1 MTDFSTGLKKV
12 LGATSVI
19 VGTVIGA
26 GYISGRE
33 IAEFFLTG
41 DLAVSALCSFLLV
54 LPALYFLLTN
64 KLFEKGALKN
74 VSEIF
79 IFAGNLVMLGGML
92 SAADEVF
99 SSLFSFFS
107 KIPLISIATLV
118 FCALTVKKGING
130 IEKVNNVLVPFMLLI
145 TLVLM
150 TFEGGFTY
158 IPVFEIR
165 PLKIISYAGL
175 NLFMSSSV
183 FKKTGETL
191 NKRQAFFASV
201 LSATILFGLVF
212 LIGLSL
218 SGEAKLKTEPIP
230 LLEKLSFSRGSR
242 FIFTIVLYFGI
253 VTTLLSENLAVFEC
267 VNKTIKSEK
276 LRKTIKILICVTA
289 FSLSRI
295 GFYNIV
301 STLYPAV
308 GIIGA
313 IFILLSV
320 LFRLLS
326 RREQRRDTSMRQARK
341 V

>member
-1 MTDFSTGLKKV
+1 MTDFSAGLKKV

-33 IAEFFLTG
+33 IVEFFLTG
-41 DLAVSALCSFLLV
+41 DLAVSVLCSFLLV

-64 KLFEKGALKN
+64 ELFEKGALKN
-74 VSEIF
+74 ASEIF

-99 SSLFSFFS
+99 SSFNSFFS

-118 FCALTVKKGING
+118 FCALTVKKGISG
-130 IEKVNNVLVPFMLLI
+130 IEKVNNVLVPFMLII

-150 TFEGGFTY
+150 TFAGGFTY
-158 IPVFEIR
+158 IPAFEIR

-191 NKRQAFFASV
+191 NKRQAFFASF
-201 LSATILFGLVF
+201 LSAAILFGLVF

-253 VTTLLSENLAVFEC
+253 VTTLLSENLAVFEWA
-267 VNKTIKSEK
+267 NKTIKSEK
-276 LRKTIKILICVTA
+276 PRKTTKILICVTA

-308 GIIGA
+308 GIVGA
-313 IFILLSV
+313 IFVLLSV

>member
-1 MTDFSTGLKKV
+1 MADFSAGLKKV

-33 IAEFFLTG
+33 IVEFFLTG
-41 DLAVSALCSFLLV
+41 DLAVSVLCSFLLV
-54 LPALYFLLTN
+54 LPTLYFLLTN

-92 SAADEVF
+92 SAADELF
-99 SSLFSFFS
+99 SSFSSFFS
-107 KIPLISIATLV
+107 KIPLISISTLI

-130 IEKVNNVLVPFMLLI
+130 IEKVNNVLIPFMLII
-145 TLVLM
+145 TIVLM

-191 NKRQAFFASV
+191 NKRQAFFASI

-267 VNKTIKSEK
+267 ANKTIKSEK
-276 LRKTIKILICVTA
+276 PRKTTKILICVTA

>member
-1 MTDFSTGLKKV
+1 MTDFSAGLKKV

-33 IAEFFLTG
+33 IVEFFLTG

-64 KLFEKGALKN
+64 ELFEKGALKN
-74 VSEIF
+74 ASEIF

-99 SSLFSFFS
+99 SGLFSFFS
-107 KIPLISIATLV
+107 KIPLVSISTLI

-150 TFEGGFTY
+150 TFAGGFTY

-191 NKRQAFFASV
+191 NKRQAFFASI

-230 LLEKLSFSRGSR
+230 LLEKLSFSRASR

-253 VTTLLSENLAVFEC
+253 VTTLLSENLAVFEWA
-267 VNKTIKSEK
+267 NKTIKSEK
-276 LRKTIKILICVTA
+276 PRKTIKILICVTA

>member
-1 MTDFSTGLKKV
+1 MP
-12 LGATSVI
+12 
-19 VGTVIGA
+19 
-26 GYISGRE
+26 
-33 IAEFFLTG
+33 
-41 DLAVSALCSFLLV
+41 FLL
-54 LPALYFLLTN
+54 
-64 KLFEKGALKN
+64 
-74 VSEIF
+74 I
-79 IFAGNLVMLGGML
+79 
-92 SAADEVF
+92 
-99 SSLFSFFS
+99 
-107 KIPLISIATLV
+107 
-118 FCALTVKKGING
+118 
-130 IEKVNNVLVPFMLLI
+130 I
-145 TLVLM
+145 TLALM

-158 IPVFEIR
+158 ITVFEIL

-183 FKKTGETL
+183 LKKTGETL
-191 NKRQAFFASV
+191 NKRQAFFASI

-267 VNKTIKSEK
+267 ANKTIKSEK
-276 LRKTIKILICVTA
+276 PRKTTKFLICVTA
-289 FSLSRI
+289 FLLSRI

-308 GIIGA
+308 GIVGA

-326 RREQRRDTSMRQARK
+326 RREQLRDTSMRQARK

>member
-1 MTDFSTGLKKV
+1 MTDFSAGVKKV

-33 IAEFFLTG
+33 IVEFFLTG
-41 DLAVSALCSFLLV
+41 DLAVSVLCSFLLV
-54 LPALYFLLTN
+54 LPTLYFLLTN

-99 SSLFSFFS
+99 LSLFSFFS
-107 KIPLISIATLV
+107 KIPLISMSTLV

-130 IEKVNNVLVPFMLLI
+130 IEKVNNVLIPFMLII
-145 TLVLM
+145 TIVLM

-191 NKRQAFFASV
+191 NKRQAFFASI

-267 VNKTIKSEK
+267 ANKTIKSEK
-276 LRKTIKILICVTA
+276 LRKTTKFLICVTA

>member
-1 MTDFSTGLKKV
+1 MTDFSAGLKKV

-41 DLAVSALCSFLLV
+41 DLAVSVLCSFLLV
-54 LPALYFLLTN
+54 LPTLYFLLTN

-99 SSLFSFFS
+99 SSFSSFFS
-107 KIPLISIATLV
+107 KIPLISISTLI

-130 IEKVNNVLVPFMLLI
+130 IEKVNNVLVPFMLII

-158 IPVFEIR
+158 IPAFEIR

-191 NKRQAFFASV
+191 NKRQAFFASI

-230 LLEKLSFSRGSR
+230 LLKKLSFSRGSR

-267 VNKTIKSEK
+267 ANKTIKSEK
-276 LRKTIKILICVTA
+276 LRKTTKFLICVTA
-289 FSLSRI
+289 FLLSRI